1 MSNSKNQKNHKKINR
16 QKRRQIIAAV
26 IAILLAVAMV
36 VPLLVVT
43 VSAAEVGTT
52 ESETAEAGTTESGT
66 TETGTAEAGTTENGA
81 AEELVE
87 TSDDTVR
94 SGISLDGV
102 DLSGQSREEVQ
113 QTADEILSK
122 LKNAVITLHGN
133 TDDENVTVSAGN
145 LGLSWT
151 NEDVVDTIVNYG
163 HAANIIARYKQ
174 EKDLEQNGAAFTI
187 DVDFNEDQI
196 RTFLENNCTVWD
208 VAATD
213 ASMTRANGGFQYTEG
228 SEGVSVNLDSSTQQI
243 YQYLT
248 TQWDGN
254 DATIN
259 LDMEVTEPSTTVED
273 LQKLTSVLGTFTT
286 YYSTSNAARA
296 KNISNAC
303 GMINGMSLAPGE
315 TFSMLKTITPF
326 TEENGYQLAG
336 SYSGDE
342 VVESFGGGIC
352 QVSTTL
358 YNAVIRA
365 ELQVNERYN
374 HSMIVTYVDPSAD
387 AAIAES
393 SGMDFRFTNNLD
405 SPVYIEG
412 YTYNGSITFTIYGV
426 ETRPA
431 NRKISFV
438 SETLSETPSEGTKIK
453 EDPSQ
458 PVGSVQTT
466 AGHTG
471 YTARL
476 WKVVTVDGVEKSR
489 DVFNNSTYN
498 MTPTYVKVGT
508 AGNMTQ
514 ELKDAI
520 ASQDVDAIKKAAADA
535 AAGVDSS
542 KSDDLTAK
550 AQAAADAAYA
560 DALAQGLDTTTAMQK
575 AQEAA
580 DAVVSG
586 SSGASSSAAASDNAG
601 GGTDDGSAAS
611 DAAAGEQT
619 GDAAAN
625 ADAGG
630 AQ

>member
-1 MSNSKNQKNHKKINR
+1 
-16 QKRRQIIAAV
+16 
-26 IAILLAVAMV
+26 
-36 VPLLVVT
+36 
-43 VSAAEVGTT
+43 
-52 ESETAEAGTTESGT
+52 
-66 TETGTAEAGTTENGA
+66 
-81 AEELVE
+81 
-87 TSDDTVR
+87 
-94 SGISLDGV
+94 
-102 DLSGQSREEVQ
+102 
-113 QTADEILSK
+113 
-122 LKNAVITLHGN
+122 
-133 TDDENVTVSAGN
+133 
-145 LGLSWT
+145 
-151 NEDVVDTIVNYG
+151 
-163 HAANIIARYKQ
+163 
-174 EKDLEQNGAAFTI
+174 
-187 DVDFNEDQI
+187 
-196 RTFLENNCTVWD
+196 
-208 VAATD
+208 
-213 ASMTRANGGFQYTEG
+213 
-228 SEGVSVNLDSSTQQI
+228 
-243 YQYLT
+243 
-248 TQWDGN
+248 
-254 DATIN
+254 
-259 LDMEVTEPSTTVED
+259 
-273 LQKLTSVLGTFTT
+273 
-286 YYSTSNAARA
+286 
-296 KNISNAC
+296 
-303 GMINGMSLAPGE
+303 
-315 TFSMLKTITPF
+315 
-326 TEENGYQLAG
+326 
-336 SYSGDE
+336 
-342 VVESFGGGIC
+342 
-352 QVSTTL
+352 
-358 YNAVIRA
+358 
-365 ELQVNERYN
+365 
-374 HSMIVTYVDPSAD
+374 
-387 AAIAES
+387 
-393 SGMDFRFTNNLD
+393 MDFRFTNNLD

-535 AAGVDSS
+535 AAGVDST

>member
-1 MSNSKNQKNHKKINR
+1 M
-16 QKRRQIIAAV
+16 
-26 IAILLAVAMV
+26 
-36 VPLLVVT
+36 
-43 VSAAEVGTT
+43 
-52 ESETAEAGTTESGT
+52 
-66 TETGTAEAGTTENGA
+66 
-81 AEELVE
+81 
-87 TSDDTVR
+87 
-94 SGISLDGV
+94 
-102 DLSGQSREEVQ
+102 
-113 QTADEILSK
+113 
-122 LKNAVITLHGN
+122 
-133 TDDENVTVSAGN
+133 
-145 LGLSWT
+145 
-151 NEDVVDTIVNYG
+151 
-163 HAANIIARYKQ
+163 
-174 EKDLEQNGAAFTI
+174 
-187 DVDFNEDQI
+187 
-196 RTFLENNCTVWD
+196 
-208 VAATD
+208 
-213 ASMTRANGGFQYTEG
+213 
-228 SEGVSVNLDSSTQQI
+228 
-243 YQYLT
+243 
-248 TQWDGN
+248 
-254 DATIN
+254 
-259 LDMEVTEPSTTVED
+259 
-273 LQKLTSVLGTFTT
+273 
-286 YYSTSNAARA
+286 
-296 KNISNAC
+296 
-303 GMINGMSLAPGE
+303 
-315 TFSMLKTITPF
+315 
-326 TEENGYQLAG
+326 
-336 SYSGDE
+336 
-342 VVESFGGGIC
+342 
-352 QVSTTL
+352 STTL

-476 WKVVTVDGVEKSR
+476 WKVVTVDGVEQSR

-498 MTPTYVKVGT
+498 MTPSYVKVGT

-535 AAGVDSS
+535 AAGVDTS
-542 KSDDLTAK
+542 KSDDLTQK

-575 AQEAA
+575 AQAAA

-586 SSGASSSAAASDNAG
+586 NSDASSSAAADAGAGTENAG
-601 GGTDDGSAAS
+601 DAGAASADASGSGTDAN
-611 DAAAGEQT
+611 AAAGT
-619 GDAAAN
+619 
-625 ADAGG
+625 DAGG

>member
-52 ESETAEAGTTESGT
+52 ESETAEAGTTESG
-66 TETGTAEAGTTENGA
+66 A
-81 AEELVE
+81 AEELAE
-87 TSDDTVR
+87 TSGDTVR

>member
-43 VSAAEVGTT
+43 VSAAEVETT
-52 ESETAEAGTTESGT
+52 ESE
-66 TETGTAEAGTTENGA
+66 TAEAGTTENGA
-81 AEELVE
+81 AEEPAE

>member
-1 MSNSKNQKNHKKINR
+1 MAKKSGKKQKETKIAKSK
-16 QKRRQIIAAV
+16 KRRQIAAAV
-26 IAILLAVAMV
+26 IAVILAISMI

-43 VSAAEVGTT
+43 VSAAETG
-52 ESETAEAGTTESGT
+52 SLSGT
-66 TETGTAEAGTTENGA
+66 ANN
-81 AEELVE
+81 
-87 TSDDTVR
+87 TVQN
-94 SGISLDGV
+94 GISLNGT
-102 DLSGQSREEVQ
+102 DLSGKTREEVQ
-113 QTADEILSK
+113 AVADEVLTRDK
-122 LKNAVITLHGN
+122 DAVITLHGR

-145 LGLSWT
+145 LGLTWS
-151 NEDVVDTIVNYG
+151 NADVVDQIMDYG

-174 EKDLEQNGAAFTI
+174 EKDLEQNGAAFTVA
-187 DVDFNEDQI
+187 VDFNQDQI
-196 RTFLENNCTVWD
+196 RTFLENNCTAWD

-213 ASMTRANGGFQYTEG
+213 ASMTRSGGGFQYTEG
-228 SEGVSVNLDSSTQQI
+228 SEGVSVNLDTSAQKI

-248 TQWDGN
+248 SQWDGG
-254 DATIN
+254 DAVID
-259 LDMEVTEPSTTVED
+259 LDMEVTEPSTTVEE

-286 YYSTSNAARA
+286 YYSTSNAARS

-303 GMINGMSLAPGE
+303 SMINGMSLAPGQ
-315 TFSMLKTITPF
+315 TFSMLQTITPF
-326 TEENGYQLAG
+326 TEENGYELAG
-336 SYSGDE
+336 SYLGDE

-365 ELQVNERYN
+365 ELKVNERYN

-393 SGMDFRFTNNLD
+393 SGMDFRFTNNLS

-412 YTYNGSITFTIYGV
+412 STYNGSITFTIYGV
-426 ETRPA
+426 ETRA
-431 NRKISFV
+431 SNRKISFV
-438 SETLSETPSEGTKIK
+438 SETLSETPSEGIKVK

-466 AGHTG
+466 PGHTG

-476 WKVVTVDGVEKSR
+476 WKVVTVDGVEQSR
-489 DVFNNSTYN
+489 DIFNNSTYN

-508 AGNMTQ
+508 AGNVTQ
-514 ELKDAI
+514 ELKDAM

-535 AAGVDSS
+535 AAGVDNS
-542 KSDDLTAK
+542 KTDDLTAK

-586 SSGASSSAAASDNAG
+586 NAGASSSSSDSAQDNSASQDAGAEDSSGQADAAAS
-601 GGTDDGSAAS
+601 S
-611 DAAAGEQT
+611 
-619 GDAAAN
+619 
-625 ADAGG
+625 DAGG